1 MDDILR
7 ELISTLPKSPTPLDK
22 STVEK
27 IHRYIPVPTDYI
39 IMWADIRRFGGYPA
53 GVVITDRAIIV
64 KASRE
69 EIKNNKSQI
78 KLENKKKSSKEK
90 IKAQEENYR
99 IIPWE
104 YYSPEDYDASVSKDE
119 KGHIRYVLKAGT
131 AELAQFS
138 NKGLYSMLTAYKKK
152 SAEATF
158 SAINTIN
165 VECVMF
171 SAAYGADQTKTG
183 HGIYAEE
190 AGATLDKLAGEQST
204 VVGRDNAKNG
214 PDKIVNASPIQCKY
228 YQEASKSVGACF
240 KRDSQTGIMSFKYKD
255 LNGNPMKVE
264 VPADQYVQAIECMKT
279 RILNGQVQGVTDPN
293 VAYDIVRK

>member
-104 YYSPEDYDASVSKDE
+104 YYSPEDYDASVSKD
-119 KGHIRYVLKAGT
+119 
-131 AELAQFS
+131 
-138 NKGLYSMLTAYKKK
+138 
-152 SAEATF
+152 
-158 SAINTIN
+158 
-165 VECVMF
+165 
-171 SAAYGADQTKTG
+171 
-183 HGIYAEE
+183 
-190 AGATLDKLAGEQST
+190 
-204 VVGRDNAKNG
+204 
-214 PDKIVNASPIQCKY
+214 
-228 YQEASKSVGACF
+228 
-240 KRDSQTGIMSFKYKD
+240 
-255 LNGNPMKVE
+255 
-264 VPADQYVQAIECMKT
+264 
-279 RILNGQVQGVTDPN
+279 
-293 VAYDIVRK
+293 